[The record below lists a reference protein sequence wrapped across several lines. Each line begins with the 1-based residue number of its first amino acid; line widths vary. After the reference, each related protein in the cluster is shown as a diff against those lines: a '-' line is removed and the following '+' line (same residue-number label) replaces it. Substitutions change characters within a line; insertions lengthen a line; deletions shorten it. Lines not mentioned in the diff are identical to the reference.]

1 MDQIQQTLVR
11 LSAGCGEHKLQR
23 MTLVSHTT
31 DGAKTART
39 RWRGFSL
46 TQQFIIM
53 GGLVVAAGMVIIGF
67 WVARQIED
75 GVTRNAAVAT
85 ALYVDSFIS
94 PLAGELETAD
104 TLSIGPI
111 RALDE
116 VFKDGPVSNR
126 LASVKIWKPDGSIV
140 YSSNYDLIG
149 KKFPVTHEL
158 SEASSG
164 KVVAGFDD
172 LNDEEDASERA
183 SGLPLLEIYS
193 PIRAPWSGEI
203 IAVAEFYEI
212 AAELQGTIA
221 SARLKSW
228 MIVAAVM
235 AGMAGL
241 LMTIVHRGSKTID
254 RQRNALQS
262 QLVEVTHASEQNRLL
277 KNRVQEASERVS
289 ELNERF
295 LKRTS
300 AELHDGPAQLLSF
313 ASLMLGEASKIDN
326 RQDRDNELK
335 VIKTA
340 LDDAMLDIRN
350 VCKGLSLPDIE
361 RLTVQEIIQRVGRS
375 HIERT
380 NALLEIAV
388 TNQKIQARRPVKI
401 CIYRFV
407 QEALNN
413 AWKHARG
420 SRQTISC
427 IFDDEDMSLSIVVKD
442 DGPGFDLAVQKPDA
456 DGLGL
461 GGLRERVRSIG
472 GELLIESKPGRG
484 TALTLQVSIT
494 TD

>member
-1 MDQIQQTLVR
+1 MTFVLANPDDTMTVR
-11 LSAGCGEHKLQR
+11 S
-23 MTLVSHTT
+23 
-31 DGAKTART
+31 
-39 RWRGFSL
+39 RWSGLSL
-46 TQQFIIM
+46 TKQFVIT
-53 GGLVVAAGMVIIGF
+53 GGLVVAIGMMIIGF

-75 GVTRNAAVAT
+75 GVTRNAAAAT

-94 PLAGELETAD
+94 PLTRELETAD

-116 VFKDGPVSNR
+116 VFKDGPVGNR
-126 LASVKIWKPDGSIV
+126 LISVKIWKPNGSIV
-140 YSSNYDLIG
+140 YATDYDLIG
-149 KKFPVTHEL
+149 RKYPVTKEL
-158 SEASSG
+158 SEANSG

-172 LNDEEDASERA
+172 LKGDEDARERA
-183 SGLPLLEIYS
+183 TGLPILEIYS
-193 PIRAPWSGEI
+193 PIRAPWSGEVV
-203 IAVAEFYEI
+203 AVTEFYED
-212 AAELQGTIA
+212 ATELQQTIA
-221 SARLKSW
+221 SARLQSW

-235 AGMAGL
+235 ASMAGL

-262 QLVEVTHASEQNRLL
+262 QLVEVTNTSEQNRLL
-277 KNRVQEASERVS
+277 RNRVQEASERVA

-313 ASLMLGEASKIDN
+313 ASLRLGEAGRIGDK
-326 RQDRDNELK
+326 QDRDSELQ

-350 VCKGLSLPDIE
+350 VCKGLSLPDIDRLSVQDIVE
-361 RLTVQEIIQRVGRS
+361 RVCRS
-375 HIERT
+375 HVERT
-380 NALLEIAV
+380 NAPLDIDVPDEEIPA
-388 TNQKIQARRPVKI
+388 NKSVKI

-413 AWKHARG
+413 AWKHAQG
-420 SRQTISC
+420 STQAVSC
-427 IFDDEDMSLSIVVKD
+427 ILGEDEESLSVTVKD
-442 DGPGFDLAVQKPDA
+442 NGPGFDVTAQWPDT

-472 GELLIESKPGRG
+472 GELLIDSEPGRG
-484 TALTLQVSIT
+484 TSLTLQVSL
-494 TD
+494 DVNRL